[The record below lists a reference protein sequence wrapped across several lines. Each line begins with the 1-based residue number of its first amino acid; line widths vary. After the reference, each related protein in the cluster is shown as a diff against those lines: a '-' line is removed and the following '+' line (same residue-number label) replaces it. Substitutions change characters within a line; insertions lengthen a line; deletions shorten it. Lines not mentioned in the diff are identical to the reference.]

1 MNVLIIPEDHTKD
14 EHMLKPIVKA
24 MFDYLGKTTA
34 KVDVCSNPRL
44 RGVGQALNWGQI
56 REILEQYDWTVDLFL
71 LCVDRDGEQGR
82 KTQLTQLE
90 EQAATVVRTGH
101 KFLAENAWQEIEVWV
116 LAGHDDLPSE
126 WDWQQQVRQERD
138 SKEVYFLPYAQQ
150 RGLDHELAGGRKIL
164 AEQAASRYN
173 KRIRKL
179 CPEVADLEGR
189 VQGWMEEAKK

>member
-24 MFDYLGKTTA
+24 MLEYLGKSTA
-34 KVDVCSNPRL
+34 TVDVCRNPRL
-44 RGVGQALNWGQI
+44 QGVSQALNWEQI
-56 REILEQYDWTVDLFL
+56 QEILDQYDWIVDLFL
-71 LCVDRDGEQGR
+71 LCVNRDGEQGR
-82 KTQLTQLE
+82 KTRLTQLE

-116 LAGHDDLPSE
+116 LAGHDDWPSE
-126 WDWQQQVRQERD
+126 WVWQQVRQERD

-150 RGLDHELAGGRKIL
+150 RGLAEEWDQGRKTL
-164 AEQAASRYN
+164 AEEAARRYD

-179 CPEVADLEGR
+179 CSEDVANLEGR